1 MLKKILIGVF
11 ALIVLLVAAIAIG
24 PRFVNW
30 NSYKGKVA
38 EEVRAATG
46 RDLAIDGDMSLSL
59 LPSPALS
66 VSGVRLANLPGG
78 SAPDMAR
85 LKSLEVHVALVPL
98 LSGKIQVTSVTLV
111 EPVVLLERLANGE
124 ANWQFAPPS
133 ATAGAGSGSPSATA
147 PSGPAAQISVDNFTI
162 ENGTV
167 LYRAGGIEQKLE
179 GLDATVVMRAL
190 TGPFTATGQAK
201 LVGLPAKFDIA
212 IDSLAGSG
220 PISMRGTLNV
230 AGDAAVVSFDGSADQ
245 TAAAVRGKIGAKLS
259 DPALVFKSA
268 GFQNLPA
275 GLAQP
280 FTLSADLD
288 ASAADIA
295 LANLALSLGDTNAT
309 GKIDFQP
316 GSPTQGNISLAF
328 SRLDLDKLMP
338 AATSTPAATTAAP
351 EPTTTTTVPGAGG
364 FALPGQIVVNFDLSA
379 EAVAWHQGV
388 VTRPHLTG
396 RLADGQ
402 LQIKQASA
410 LLPGGSDVSLAGS
423 LASKDGLPQ
432 FAGAIQA
439 KSDNLRDLANWL
451 GAPLPKVSADRLR
464 TLTLTSRLIAG
475 PTQIELADLDMRLD
489 ASHIQGGVT
498 VALPGGAR
506 TKPAFGVGL
515 TIDQLDADAY
525 MPPKSAG
532 GASTSGA
539 STTATA
545 AGGKP
550 ASPLAG
556 LSPLADLE
564 ANFDLRAGTLSYN
577 GQAMRGLH
585 LQGTLFGG
593 KLAITDA
600 SAKDI
605 GGGQGSIAGSI
616 VNLAKDPHYDLKVNV
631 AAQDAARVLQIAGL
645 GRPAPGQY
653 GALKLNGA
661 VKGGA
666 DDVAFDISFAVTGPG
681 VEGAAKGT
689 AQGLGAGVPRVDS
702 TLSIAAKNAAALF
715 QILGLSRPGMD
726 KLGAVTLTGQATSG
740 KDSLDFDLALTL
752 PGIGGKGALK
762 GRLTGL
768 SATPQVSTDLK
779 LDAAQP
785 APLLA
790 LAGVGG
796 ATATK
801 LGALGLAGHLEGS
814 ANAMKLALTLT
825 ALGGNAAINGNV
837 AAAKAPI
844 AFDVTLSANHGD
856 FDSLLAAL
864 GKPAPRNAGPLALN
878 AHLTGDAKKFTVKD
892 LSLKAGDSD
901 LSGNATVDMSGSR
914 LQFAATLASSNF
926 NAAALS
932 AGGGGN
938 GGGSGAGS
946 GGTSQQGGGRWSRQP
961 LDLSAL
967 DMGDGTLDYKAGHL
981 QLSGN
986 RIDDLVARLQFAGG
1000 TMTIQTLTG
1009 KIYGG
1014 TFAVSEAKVVGR
1026 GLPAFSGRVLAQNME
1041 IAQLAGTDTVK
1052 GPLTISTG
1060 VAASGASEA
1069 EMIGSLQGS
1078 GHLAGKIQ
1086 ILSKLTQ
1093 TAGTALLGALGS
1105 QLKIVQGIT
1114 DRLGGVLQ
1122 LFAGKVNDLAGD
1134 FSISHGVVATEN
1146 TTLTNPAAKAL
1157 AHGTAN
1163 LPLWKMAMI
1172 VDVFRAPDMK
1182 NSIMTINLTG
1192 PLDKPSVNMTGS
1204 LFQQG
1209 NQGNPLQQLIPGLQ
1223 LPGQPAPNTGNT
1235 PQNQPQQQNQ
1245 PQAND
1250 PLQQLLNGLQKPQ
1263 QQQPPQQQAPQPQQ
1277 QPANPLAP
1285 ILQNLLGQP
1294 Q

>member
-11 ALIVLLVAAIAIG
+11 ALIVLLVAAIAVG

-111 EPVVLLERLANGE
+111 EPVVLLERLASGE
-124 ANWQFAPPS
+124 ANWQFAPPPAPGTTS
-133 ATAGAGSGSPSATA
+133 GTAGSGSPSATA

-179 GLDATVVMRAL
+179 GLDATVVMRSL

-201 LVGLPAKFDIA
+201 LVGLPAKFDLA

-220 PISMRGTLNV
+220 PIPMRGTLNV
-230 AGDAAVVSFDGSADQ
+230 AGDAVVVSFDGSADQ
-245 TAAAVRGKIGAKLS
+245 TAAAVKGKIGAKLS

-295 LANLALSLGDTNAT
+295 LANLTLSLGDTSAS

-316 GSPTQGNISLAF
+316 GSPTQGSINLAF

-338 AATSTPAATTAAP
+338 AATSTPAATTTA
-351 EPTTTTTVPGAGG
+351 PTTTTTTAPGGGG
-364 FALPGQIVVNFDLSA
+364 FAMPGQVVVNFDLSA

-410 LLPGGSDVSLAGS
+410 LLPGGSDVSLAGT
-423 LASKDGLPQ
+423 LASKDGMPQ

-439 KSDNLRDLANWL
+439 KSNNLRDLVNWL
-451 GAPLPKVSADRLR
+451 GAPLPRVSPDRLR
-464 TLTLTSRLIAG
+464 SLTLTSRLIAG

-506 TKPAFGVGL
+506 TKPAFGIGL

-525 MPPKSAG
+525 MPPRAAG
-532 GASTSGA
+532 GGSTTGA
-539 STTATA
+539 STTGTA

-556 LSPLADLE
+556 LSSLADLE

-666 DDVAFDISFAVTGPG
+666 DDVAFDVSFAVTGPG

-702 TLSIAAKNAAALF
+702 TLSIAAKNTAALF

-726 KLGAVTLTGQATSG
+726 KLGAVALTGKATSG

-768 SATPQVSTDLK
+768 SATPQVATDLK

-790 LAGVGG
+790 LAGVSGT
-796 ATATK
+796 TASK

-844 AFDVTLSANHGD
+844 AFDVTLSASHGD
-856 FDSLLAAL
+856 FGSLLAAL

-878 AHLTGDAKKFTVKD
+878 VHLSGDAKKFTVKD
-892 LSLKAGDSD
+892 LSLKAGDGD
-901 LSGNATVDMSGSR
+901 LSGNAMVDMSGSR
-914 LQFAATLASSNF
+914 LQFAATFASSNF
-926 NAAALS
+926 NAA
-932 AGGGGN
+932 
-938 GGGSGAGS
+938 
-946 GGTSQQGGGRWSRQP
+946 
-961 LDLSAL
+961 
-967 DMGDGTLDYKAGHL
+967 
-981 QLSGN
+981 
-986 RIDDLVARLQFAGG
+986 
-1000 TMTIQTLTG
+1000 
-1009 KIYGG
+1009 
-1014 TFAVSEAKVVGR
+1014 
-1026 GLPAFSGRVLAQNME
+1026 
-1041 IAQLAGTDTVK
+1041 
-1052 GPLTISTG
+1052 
-1060 VAASGASEA
+1060 
-1069 EMIGSLQGS
+1069 
-1078 GHLAGKIQ
+1078 
-1086 ILSKLTQ
+1086 
-1093 TAGTALLGALGS
+1093 
-1105 QLKIVQGIT
+1105 
-1114 DRLGGVLQ
+1114 
-1122 LFAGKVNDLAGD
+1122 
-1134 FSISHGVVATEN
+1134 
-1146 TTLTNPAAKAL
+1146 
-1157 AHGTAN
+1157 
-1163 LPLWKMAMI
+1163 
-1172 VDVFRAPDMK
+1172 
-1182 NSIMTINLTG
+1182 
-1192 PLDKPSVNMTGS
+1192 
-1204 LFQQG
+1204 
-1209 NQGNPLQQLIPGLQ
+1209 
-1223 LPGQPAPNTGNT
+1223 
-1235 PQNQPQQQNQ
+1235 
-1245 PQAND
+1245 
-1250 PLQQLLNGLQKPQ
+1250 
-1263 QQQPPQQQAPQPQQ
+1263 
-1277 QPANPLAP
+1277 
-1285 ILQNLLGQP
+1285 
-1294 Q
+1294 

>member
-1 MLKKILIGVF
+1 M
-11 ALIVLLVAAIAIG
+11 
-24 PRFVNW
+24 
-30 NSYKGKVA
+30 
-38 EEVRAATG
+38 
-46 RDLAIDGDMSLSL
+46 
-59 LPSPALS
+59 
-66 VSGVRLANLPGG
+66 
-78 SAPDMAR
+78 
-85 LKSLEVHVALVPL
+85 
-98 LSGKIQVTSVTLV
+98 
-111 EPVVLLERLANGE
+111 
-124 ANWQFAPPS
+124 
-133 ATAGAGSGSPSATA
+133 
-147 PSGPAAQISVDNFTI
+147 DNFTI

-179 GLDATVVMRAL
+179 GLDATVVMRSL

-245 TAAAVRGKIGAKLS
+245 TAAAVKGKIGAKLS

-316 GSPTQGNISLAF
+316 GSPTQGSINLAF

-338 AATSTPAATTAAP
+338 AATSTPAAATTAPA
-351 EPTTTTTVPGAGG
+351 PTTAVVPGSGG
-364 FALPGQIVVNFDLSA
+364 FALPGQVVVNFDLSA

-410 LLPGGSDVSLAGS
+410 LLPGGSDVSLAGTI
-423 LASKDGLPQ
+423 ASKDGMPQ

-464 TLTLTSRLIAG
+464 SLTLTSRLIAG

-506 TKPAFGVGL
+506 TKPGFGIGL

-525 MPPKSAG
+525 MPPKGSGRRFDIDQQHGRGRQAG
-532 GASTSGA
+532 L
-539 STTATA
+539 A
-545 AGGKP
+545 AGRAVRARRSRGEFR
-550 ASPLAG
+550 S
-556 LSPLADLE
+556 
-564 ANFDLRAGTLSYN
+564 RAGTLSFN

-593 KLAITDA
+593 KLTIADA

-616 VNLAKDPHYDLKVNV
+616 VNLAKDPRYDLKVNV
-631 AAQDAARVLQIAGL
+631 AAQDAARVLQIAGF

-681 VEGAAKGT
+681 VEGAANGT
-689 AQGLGAGVPRVDS
+689 AQGLRAGVPRVDS
-702 TLSIAAKNAAALF
+702 TLSIAAKNAAPVF
-715 QILGLSRPGMD
+715 QILGLSRPGVD
-726 KLGAVTLTGQATSG
+726 KLGAVALTGKATSG

-768 SATPQVSTDLK
+768 SATPQVATDLK

-796 ATATK
+796 ATASK
-801 LGALGLAGHLEGS
+801 LGALGLAGHLEGG

-825 ALGGNAAINGNV
+825 ALGGNASINGSV
-837 AAAKAPI
+837 AAAKTPI

-856 FDSLLAAL
+856 FGSLLAAL

-878 AHLTGDAKKFTVKD
+878 VHLSGDARKFAVKD

-901 LSGNATVDMSGSR
+901 LSGNANVDMSGSR
-914 LQFAATLASSNF
+914 LQFAATFASSNF

-932 AGGGGN
+932 AGSSGGS
-938 GGGSGAGS
+938 GGGSTGGAGS
-946 GGTSQQGGGRWSRQP
+946 GGGSQQGGGRWSRQP

-1014 TFAVSEAKVVGR
+1014 TFAVSDAKVVGR
-1026 GLPAFSGRVLAQNME
+1026 GLPAFSGRA
-1041 IAQLAGTDTVK
+1041 AGAEHGDRATCRHRH
-1052 GPLTISTG
+1052 GQG
-1060 VAASGASEA
+1060 AAHDQRRGR
-1069 EMIGSLQGS
+1069 GQRRLGS
-1078 GHLAGKIQ
+1078 GDDRL
-1086 ILSKLTQ
+1086 
-1093 TAGTALLGALGS
+1093 TAGFRSSRG
-1105 QLKIVQGIT
+1105 QDPDPEQT
-1114 DRLGGVLQ
+1114 DPDGG
-1122 LFAGKVNDLAGD
+1122 
-1134 FSISHGVVATEN
+1134 
-1146 TTLTNPAAKAL
+1146 
-1157 AHGTAN
+1157 
-1163 LPLWKMAMI
+1163 
-1172 VDVFRAPDMK
+1172 
-1182 NSIMTINLTG
+1182 
-1192 PLDKPSVNMTGS
+1192 
-1204 LFQQG
+1204 
-1209 NQGNPLQQLIPGLQ
+1209 
-1223 LPGQPAPNTGNT
+1223 
-1235 PQNQPQQQNQ
+1235 
-1245 PQAND
+1245 
-1250 PLQQLLNGLQKPQ
+1250 
-1263 QQQPPQQQAPQPQQ
+1263 
-1277 QPANPLAP
+1277 
-1285 ILQNLLGQP
+1285 
-1294 Q
+1294 